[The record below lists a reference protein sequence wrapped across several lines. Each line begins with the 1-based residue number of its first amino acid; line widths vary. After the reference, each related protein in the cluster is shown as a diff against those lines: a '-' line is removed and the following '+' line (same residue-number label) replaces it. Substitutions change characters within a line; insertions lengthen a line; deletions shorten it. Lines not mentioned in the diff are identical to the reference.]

1 MVGKR
6 ESWQLSIMTVVS
18 NNNNV
23 KDNSQHGTLAMGQAA
38 FYVFT
43 VCLSSHLISTV
54 LKGVLFYFS
63 TDSYLRGTA
72 RLGNLPGGTLLE
84 VMKKTEF
91 EYRKSGSRAFIEFN
105 PSIKGEIG
113 LPSCRWGDVL
123 RYTRVWYP

>member
-6 ESWQLSIMTVVS
+6 ESWQLSSITVVS
-18 NNNNV
+18 NNNDV
-23 KDNSQHGTLAMGQAA
+23 KDNSQHGTLATGQAL

-63 TDSYLRGTA
+63 TDSYLRVTA
-72 RLGNLPGGTLLE
+72 RLGNLPVGTLLE
-84 VMKKTEF
+84 AMKTGF

-123 RYTRVWYP
+123 RHTRVWYP